1 MIIKVI
7 ISKQDPAGMNIHER
21 LKELGFNDSILK
33 EEKPLN
39 LEDLDKEIE
48 ADLFI
53 FPTIHQSKAAIP
65 SLSVHVP
72 GNWGQAN
79 KDFGGRP
86 RQICLCPAS
95 YIREAYLTLNKLN
108 NLENPKYEVVIEVTH
123 HGPFLQ
129 KPILFIEI
137 GSSDEQWKNKE
148 AGMIIAKTIL
158 HLLEEQPKDYPVLFG
173 IGGLHTAPILSH
185 SIDKGYS
192 LGHIC
197 PKYALENLDKEMVA
211 QAMKRSIP
219 KPTAALLD
227 WKGMGDQKQR
237 IIQLLNEMNIE
248 MKRTDRI

>member
-1 MIIKVI
+1 MNIKVV
-7 ISKQDPAGMNIHER
+7 ISKQDPAGMNIHEC
-21 LKELGFNDSILK
+21 LKELGFNDSILR
-33 EEKPLN
+33 EENPLN

-72 GNWGQAN
+72 GNWGQA
-79 KDFGGRP
+79 KDDFGGRT

-95 YIREAYLTLNKLN
+95 YIREAYVTMKKLN
-108 NLENPKYEVVIEVTH
+108 NIQEPKFDVVIEVTH

-137 GSSDEQWKNKE
+137 GSTDEQWKNKE
-148 AGMIIAKTIL
+148 AGMVIAKTIL
-158 HLLEEQPKDYPVLFG
+158 HLLEETPKDYPVLFG
-173 IGGLHTAPILSH
+173 IGGLHTSPILSH
-185 SIDKGYS
+185 AIEKGYS

-211 QAMKRSIP
+211 QAMKRSLP
-219 KPTAALLD
+219 KPIAALLD
-227 WKGMGDQKQR
+227 WKGMGEQKQR
-237 IIQLLNEMNIE
+237 TIDLLNEMKIE
-248 MKRTDRI
+248 IKRTDKI